1 MPPLLADFTH
11 ARPCI
16 PFCEKYLTLP
26 FDVLHKWR
34 ADFLLK
40 KFPFYYT
47 KRPPRFYLD
56 DPLCNVIVSNLIR
69 IAGPEKPYFPVF
81 LFYMVLMDIRDT
93 N

>member
-1 MPPLLADFTH
+1 MFVRCSLVHLLLRFHPFPLFLRNLF
-11 ARPCI
+11 
-16 PFCEKYLTLP
+16 YLT
-26 FDVLHKWR
+26 DH
-34 ADFLLK
+34 FLLK